1 MFETSFKFKI
11 LMLAVHQGFE
21 PQMRNPKFRVLPIT
35 PMDYVVLVFYQDYFK
50 DCVSMNCFSSSVNSK
65 EQSKLLESSS

>member
-1 MFETSFKFKI
+1 
-11 LMLAVHQGFE
+11 
-21 PQMRNPKFRVLPIT
+21 
-35 PMDYVVLVFYQDYFK
+35 MDYVVLVFYQDYFK